1 MTTSKKIKVKR
12 QQKQTIY
19 SRCLRKSFSYF
30 CGNHACQKT
39 VQHFIRRRRIYDPVS
54 FYLFFYITAYWK
66 CFTSYNIKSTVL
78 FPHVDWV
85 FNPSRAPVTYQ
96 VGQYVAERPIMHCL
110 NARSTSSSV
119 YIYRSSN
126 TIDTMYNHG

>member
-54 FYLFFYITAYWK
+54 FYLFFFILQHTGSVLRLTTLNQQYFSPMLTGFLIHPEPL
-66 CFTSYNIKSTVL
+66 SHIKSA
-78 FPHVDWV
+78 
-85 FNPSRAPVTYQ
+85 N
-96 VGQYVAERPIMHCL
+96 M
-110 NARSTSSSV
+110 
-119 YIYRSSN
+119 
-126 TIDTMYNHG
+126 